1 VIDETTI
8 YVIGFSITIIG
19 MLGSVVYWLGGKFK
33 EIEMRLNII
42 DERFKQVDER
52 FRQIDERFKQI
63 DKRFEQIDER
73 FRQIEERLNQIDERF
88 RQIDERFK
96 QVDERFRQIDE
107 RFRQIDER
115 FRGVDERFRGIEQRL
130 DELRRYVDERFN
142 ELRNYIGRVE
152 LRVTRLAEAYT
163 NYQEFFVE
171 YLTAEGLIKR
181 EKADLLRNEARR
193 MMRLAA
199 LANPLTKEEWERLKE
214 LLDKDPDKVTLEEAL
229 ELRELA
235 RKVVRE
241 YGEYPEAWK
250 LHIYASILVGAA
262 IRRKAEESKQQGQ
275 Q

>member
-1 VIDETTI
+1 MIIDETTI
-8 YVIGFSITIIG
+8 YVIGFSITIIS
-19 MLGSVVYWLGGKFK
+19 MLGGVVYWLGGKFK
-33 EIEMRLNII
+33 EIEMRFNII
-42 DERFKQVDER
+42 DERFR
-52 FRQIDERFKQI
+52 
-63 DKRFEQIDER
+63 QIDER
-73 FRQIEERLNQIDERF
+73 FRQIEERFKQIDERFRRIEERFNQIDERF
-88 RQIDERFK
+88 RQI
-96 QVDERFRQIDE
+96 DERFRQIDE

-115 FRGVDERFRGIEQRL
+115 FRGVDERFKGIEQRL

-142 ELRNYIGRVE
+142 ELRSYIGRVE
-152 LRVTRLAEAYT
+152 LRVTRLAEAYSS
-163 NYQEFFVE
+163 YQEFFVE

-262 IRRKAEESKQQGQ
+262 IRRKAEESEQQGQ

>member
-52 FRQIDERFKQI
+52 FRQIDERFKQ
-63 DKRFEQIDER
+63 
-73 FRQIEERLNQIDERF
+73 
-88 RQIDERFK
+88 
-96 QVDERFRQIDE
+96 VDERFRQI
-107 RFRQIDER
+107 
-115 FRGVDERFRGIEQRL
+115 DERFRGIEQRL
-130 DELRRYVDERFN
+130 DELRRYVDERLN

-152 LRVTRLAEAYT
+152 LRVTRLTEAYT

>member
-1 VIDETTI
+1 MIIDETTI

-19 MLGSVVYWLGGKFK
+19 MLGGVVYWLGGKFK
-33 EIEMRLNII
+33 EIEMRFGII
-42 DERFKQVDER
+42 DERFR
-52 FRQIDERFKQI
+52 
-63 DKRFEQIDER
+63 QIDER
-73 FRQIEERLNQIDERF
+73 FRQIEERFKQIDERF
-88 RQIDERFK
+88 RRIEERFN
-96 QVDERFRQIDE
+96 QIDERFRQIDE

-115 FRGVDERFRGIEQRL
+115 FRGVDERFKGIEQRL

-142 ELRNYIGRVE
+142 ELRSYIGRVE
-152 LRVTRLAEAYT
+152 LRVTRLAEAYSS
-163 NYQEFFVE
+163 YQEFFVE